1 MQFHDI
7 THNPQTTYVLDKPGK
22 HVFFCLNRSGELTF
36 ELAVPGA
43 EAHVFALFVGK
54 GEDECSLKVVQH
66 HRAPQTVSRL
76 LSKSVL
82 LDQAKFRYEGLIRI
96 DKEAVASDA
105 EQANRNLILSPNA
118 SAFSRP
124 DLEILADDVTCRH
137 AATTSK
143 PNPEH
148 LFYAQSR
155 GLNRTEAERML
166 MEGFVSDFFSEIE
179 KLGDFP
185 ELETYNTTNIMSS

>member
-7 THNPQTTYVLDKPGK
+7 THNTQTTYILDKPGR

-36 ELAVPGA
+36 DLTVPGA
-43 EAHVFALFVGK
+43 AAYVFALFVGK
-54 GEDECSLKVVQH
+54 EGDECSLKIVQH

-76 LSKSVL
+76 LAKSVL

-105 EQANRNLILSPNA
+105 EQTNRNLILSPNA

-124 DLEILADDVTCRH
+124 DLEIHADDVACRH
-137 AATTSK
+137 ASTTSR

-166 MEGFVSDFFSEIE
+166 MEGFVADFFSEME

-185 ELETYNTTNIMSS
+185 KAEKYKQTILGPI